1 MRRLILV
8 LALTALVW
16 AQITVENVQCT
27 MIWEGNVYTTQGVPI
42 SFSFGAVGPV
52 MSTDSSGRF
61 YAFFTDAPKVT
72 VWGKPKLQCH
82 GGVLEAGAVDTDA
95 VRVHRHA

>member
-27 MIWEGNVYTTQGVPI
+27 KIWGGNVDTTQGVPI

-52 MSTDSSGRF
+52 MGLDFGQILRLLYRRPEGHGLG
-61 YAFFTDAPKVT
+61 YAV
-72 VWGKPKLQCH
+72 LQ
-82 GGVLEAGAVDTDA
+82 
-95 VRVHRHA
+95 RHADIHG